1 MCQIVWLPL
10 VIAFLKSRQSEAV
23 MRIIDNTMVKRKKYK
38 HTMHSS
44 IWART
49 KPHLWWCY
57 LVVLSEVMSPEVTSI
72 V

>member
-23 MRIIDNTMVKRKKYK
+23 IRIIDNTMVKRKKHK
-38 HTMHSS
+38 HTIHSS

-49 KPHLWWCY
+49 KLHLWWCY
-57 LVVLSEVMSPEVTSI
+57 LVVLSEVMSPEVTLI
-72 V
+72 A